1 MQDLFQSLLLERLK
15 RDLAMEYWQGNVDKN
30 GNAIVHINGI
40 PVTIP
45 YNTDTK

>member
-1 MQDLFQSLLLERLK
+1 MTLYQSLLLERLK
-15 RDLAMEYWQGNVDKN
+15 RDLAIEHWQGNVDKN
-30 GNAIVHINGI
+30 GNAIVHIWNI